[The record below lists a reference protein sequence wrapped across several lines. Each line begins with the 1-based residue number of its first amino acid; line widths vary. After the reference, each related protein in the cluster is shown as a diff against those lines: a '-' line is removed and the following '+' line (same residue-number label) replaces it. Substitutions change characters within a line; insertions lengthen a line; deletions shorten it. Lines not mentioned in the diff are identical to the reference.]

1 MTVSEQ
7 DILKANILIVDD
19 QEANVDLL
27 EQMLYAA
34 GYTAIS
40 STIDP
45 LEVCELH
52 REHGYD
58 LILLDLQMPG
68 MDGYTTAR
76 EIRHWEALQPEGH
89 RTPLVALSAD
99 AVLDVQERCD
109 AAGMD
114 DIIGKPVDLQALR
127 ETLERHL
134 PELALA

>member
-7 DILKANILIVDD
+7 DILKANILIVYD
-19 QEANVDLL
+19 QGANVDLL

-58 LILLDLQMPG
+58 LILLDLQMPR
-68 MDGYTTAR
+68 MDGFQVMEKLK
-76 EIRHWEALQPEGH
+76 EI
-89 RTPLVALSAD
+89 
-99 AVLDVQERCD
+99 
-109 AAGMD
+109 
-114 DIIGKPVDLQALR
+114 
-127 ETLERHL
+127 
-134 PELALA
+134 